1 MPRATRSS
9 STRFGI
15 LSRALILT
23 SGVYPAFARAEGMP
37 QLDFKNTLL
46 LGQVF
51 WGAIIF
57 IAFYLVLSRSA
68 LPRVERV
75 LTDRRQRI
83 EGDLETARHARRG
96 ADHAV
101 EELRRVRKEAAAQAQ
116 ENIDRVL
123 REAREAAES
132 ENRAMAERLNRE
144 IVEAEKRIAAEREAA
159 MAALPD
165 VATSTAEAIITKIL
179 TPTQAATTP
188 SGQAIREAVARAL
201 PRQSD

>member
-1 MPRATRSS
+1 MLRAIRPSA
-9 STRFGI
+9 TRFGI
-15 LSRALILT
+15 ITRALVLS

-51 WGAIIF
+51 WGAVIF
-57 IAFYLVLSRSA
+57 VAFYLVLSRSA

-116 ENIDRVL
+116 ENIDRVFS
-123 REAREAAES
+123 EARKAAEA
-132 ENRAMAERLNRE
+132 ENRSMAERLNRE
-144 IVEAEKRIAAEREAA
+144 IAEAEKRISAERQEALK
-159 MAALPD
+159 ALPD
-165 VATSTAEAIITKIL
+165 VATQAAEAIIAKLL
-179 TPTQAATTP
+179 TPAHANAVP
-188 SGQAIREAVARAL
+188 SGRVIREAVAHKL
-201 PRQSD
+201 PLQSD